1 MEIDKLISAIK
12 KLTPETKPTWG
23 KMNATQMVWHCK
35 KFIIFYQNE
44 KNYPPNLRTK
54 TLGYMHMFFLRHIL
68 KWDYDKYPKNTPTLK
83 FFDPARAKDV
93 DLEYEKKVQYKLVGE
108 DEADLKS
115 GKISIAS
122 PLARSLI
129 GKDQDDVVELKM
141 PSGTTEYE
149 IIKVDYE

>member
-12 KLTPETKPTWG
+12 KLTPETKPKWG

-54 TLGYMHMFFLRHIL
+54 TLGYMHLFFLRHIL

-83 FFDPARAKDV
+83 FFDPAKAKDV
-93 DLEYEKKVQYKLVGE
+93 DLEDEKKE
-108 DEADLKS
+108 
-115 GKISIAS
+115 
-122 PLARSLI
+122 LI
-129 GKDQDDVVELKM
+129 KRLKM
-141 PSGTTEYE
+141 VNEYDQE
-149 IIKVDYE
+149 FLVNTMHGKVTRDTFKEVVRGHTSFHLKQFGVL

>member
-12 KLTPETKPTWG
+12 KLTPETKPKWG

-54 TLGYMHMFFLRHIL
+54 TLGYMHMFFLRHII

-83 FFDPARAKDV
+83 FFDPAKAKDV
-93 DLEYEKKVQYKLVGE
+93 DLEDEKKE
-108 DEADLKS
+108 
-115 GKISIAS
+115 
-122 PLARSLI
+122 LI
-129 GKDQDDVVELKM
+129 KRLKM
-141 PSGTTEYE
+141 VNEYNQE
-149 IIKVDYE
+149 FIVNTMHGKVTRDTFKEVVRGHTSFHLKQFGVL

>member
-12 KLTPETKPTWG
+12 KLTPETKPKWG

-54 TLGYMHMFFLRHIL
+54 TLGYMHMFFLKHVI

-83 FFDPARAKDV
+83 FFDPAKAKDV
-93 DLEYEKKVQYKLVGE
+93 DLEVEKKE
-108 DEADLKS
+108 
-115 GKISIAS
+115 
-122 PLARSLI
+122 LI
-129 GKDQDDVVELKM
+129 KRLKM
-141 PSGTTEYE
+141 VNEYDQE
-149 IIKVDYE
+149 FIVNPMHGKVKRDTFKEVVRGHTSFHLKQFGVL

>member
-12 KLTPETKPTWG
+12 KLTPETKPKWG

-54 TLGYMHMFFLRHIL
+54 TLGYMHLFFLRHIL

-83 FFDPARAKDV
+83 FFDPAKAKDV
-93 DLEYEKKVQYKLVGE
+93 DLEDEKKE
-108 DEADLKS
+108 
-115 GKISIAS
+115 
-122 PLARSLI
+122 LI
-129 GKDQDDVVELKM
+129 KRLKM
-141 PSGTTEYE
+141 VNEYDQE
-149 IIKVDYE
+149 FIVNTMHGKVKRDTFKEVVRGHTSFHLKQFGVL

>member
-12 KLTPETKPTWG
+12 KLTPETKPKWG

-54 TLGYMHMFFLRHIL
+54 TLGYMHMFFLRYII

-83 FFDPARAKDV
+83 FFDPAKAKDV
-93 DLEYEKKVQYKLVGE
+93 DLEDEKKE
-108 DEADLKS
+108 
-115 GKISIAS
+115 
-122 PLARSLI
+122 LI
-129 GKDQDDVVELKM
+129 KRLKM
-141 PSGTTEYE
+141 VNEYDQE
-149 IIKVDYE
+149 FIVNTMHGKVKRDTFKEVVRGHTSFHLKQFGVL

>member
-12 KLTPETKPTWG
+12 KLTPETKPKWG

-83 FFDPARAKDV
+83 FFDPAKAKDV
-93 DLEYEKKVQYKLVGE
+93 DLEDEKKE
-108 DEADLKS
+108 
-115 GKISIAS
+115 
-122 PLARSLI
+122 LI
-129 GKDQDDVVELKM
+129 KRLKM
-141 PSGTTEYE
+141 VNEYDQE
-149 IIKVDYE
+149 FIVNTMHGKVKRDTFKEVVRGHTSFHLKQFGVL

>member
-12 KLTPETKPTWG
+12 KLTPETKPKWG

-54 TLGYMHMFFLRHIL
+54 TLGYMHLFFLRHII

-83 FFDPARAKDV
+83 FFDPAKAKDV
-93 DLEYEKKVQYKLVGE
+93 DLEDEKKE
-108 DEADLKS
+108 
-115 GKISIAS
+115 
-122 PLARSLI
+122 LI
-129 GKDQDDVVELKM
+129 KRLKM
-141 PSGTTEYE
+141 VNEYDQE
-149 IIKVDYE
+149 FLVNTMHGKVKRDTFKEVVRGHTSFHLKQFGVL

>member
-12 KLTPETKPTWG
+12 KLTPETKPKWG

-54 TLGYMHMFFLRHIL
+54 TLGYMHLFFLRHIL

-83 FFDPARAKDV
+83 FFDPAKAKDV
-93 DLEYEKKVQYKLVGE
+93 DLEDEKKE
-108 DEADLKS
+108 
-115 GKISIAS
+115 
-122 PLARSLI
+122 LI
-129 GKDQDDVVELKM
+129 KRLKM
-141 PSGTTEYE
+141 VNEYDQE
-149 IIKVDYE
+149 FIVNPMHGKVKRDTFKEVVRGHTSFHLKQFGVL

>member
-12 KLTPETKPTWG
+12 KLTPETKPKWG

-54 TLGYMHMFFLRHIL
+54 TLGYMHLFFLRHIL

-93 DLEYEKKVQYKLVGE
+93 DLEDEKKE
-108 DEADLKS
+108 
-115 GKISIAS
+115 
-122 PLARSLI
+122 LI
-129 GKDQDDVVELKM
+129 KRLKM
-141 PSGTTEYE
+141 VNEYNQE
-149 IIKVDYE
+149 FIVNTMHGKVTRDTFKEVVRGHTSFHLKQFGVL

>member
-12 KLTPETKPTWG
+12 KLTPEKKPKWG

-54 TLGYMHMFFLRHIL
+54 TLGYMHMFFLKHVI

-83 FFDPARAKDV
+83 FFDPAKAKDV
-93 DLEYEKKVQYKLVGE
+93 DLEDEKKE
-108 DEADLKS
+108 
-115 GKISIAS
+115 
-122 PLARSLI
+122 LI
-129 GKDQDDVVELKM
+129 KRLKM
-141 PSGTTEYE
+141 VNEYNQE
-149 IIKVDYE
+149 FIVNTMHGKVTRDTFKEVVRGHTSFHLKQFGVL